1 MKDLSK
7 LPVGGDEVLLGLSQ
21 TLTIVPPMKLG
32 KPKVKIVRWSLALA
46 PRAQLTTVGIGKPKL
61 VTLLANGGERHLKEY
76 VVGRLIN

>member
-32 KPKVKIVRWSLALA
+32 KPKVKIVR
-46 PRAQLTTVGIGKPKL
+46 
-61 VTLLANGGERHLKEY
+61 
-76 VVGRLIN
+76 

>member
-1 MKDLSK
+1 
-7 LPVGGDEVLLGLSQ
+7 
-21 TLTIVPPMKLG
+21 MKLG